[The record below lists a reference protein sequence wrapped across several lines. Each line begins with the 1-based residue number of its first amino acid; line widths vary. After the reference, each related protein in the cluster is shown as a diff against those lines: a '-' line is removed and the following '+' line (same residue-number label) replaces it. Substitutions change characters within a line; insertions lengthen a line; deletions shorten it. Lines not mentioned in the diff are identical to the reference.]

1 MDSEKHAQ
9 SDGSVTTTPENESL
23 THPDPSQADIE
34 KAPPVLG
41 EEQPRAL
48 IGVKWFLF
56 VASTLTSIFL
66 YALDN
71 TIVANIV
78 PAMVN
83 QFDSIDQL
91 PWLSVG

>member
-23 THPDPSQADIE
+23 TRPDPLQADIE

-48 IGVKWFLF
+48 IGVKVRLTLADRR
-56 VASTLTSIFL
+56 ASWEFRC
-66 YALDN
+66 
-71 TIVANIV
+71 
-78 PAMVN
+78 
-83 QFDSIDQL
+83 
-91 PWLSVG
+91 